1 MTRPAFQQQD
11 LLERDEEFQENNIRI
26 LQRFYLL
33 FESIYKYVKDLLR
46 YLNDLDEGVF
56 IQQTLEV
63 RSPYP
68 RNLACFFF
76 FFLVG
81 LLLVDL
87 CNDRRQAAP
96 G

>member
-68 RNLACFFF
+68 RN
-76 FFLVG
+76 
-81 LLLVDL
+81 
-87 CNDRRQAAP
+87 
-96 G
+96 